1 MQNLFPQHNGNSN
14 SVVKCK
20 MVFFLR
26 QKRLLKK
33 PCLERSRE
41 ALQKIL
47 SIYFEIIFRY
57 YIWFFKDTFIIITLN
72 DFRKYNLKYFE
83 LSAFTNHFTILVTE
97 KLFGIFENCCQCYT
111 SNIFSIFIQ
120 ISRPF
125 PSHNTF
131 ELKPLLRHSSPIS
144 CENVLVLMRS

>member
-14 SVVKCK
+14 WVVKCK
-20 MVFFLR
+20 MVFLPPA
-26 QKRLLKK
+26 KK
-33 PCLERSRE
+33 AFKETLPGEEQRGPSENTFYLFWDNIKE
-41 ALQKIL
+41 LHLI
-47 SIYFEIIFRY
+47 
-57 YIWFFKDTFIIITLN
+57 FKDTFIIITLN

-97 KLFGIFENCCQCYT
+97 KLFGIFEKCCQRYP

-131 ELKPLLRHSSPIS
+131 ELKPLLPHSSPIS
-144 CENVLVLMRS
+144 CENVLVLMRY